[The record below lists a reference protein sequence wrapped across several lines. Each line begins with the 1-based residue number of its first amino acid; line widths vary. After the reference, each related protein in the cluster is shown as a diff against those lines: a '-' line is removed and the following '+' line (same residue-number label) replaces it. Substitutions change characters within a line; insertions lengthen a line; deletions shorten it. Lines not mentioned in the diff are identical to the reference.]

1 MQLKPTVLF
10 VDDEERILRTLNLAF
25 GARYRVLTANGGAR
39 ALELLRENTVQ
50 VVVSDQRMPHMTGV
64 EVLRQAREMQPAAMR
79 ILLTGYAELAS
90 IVGSINDGE
99 IFRYVQKPWQLDALR
114 NTLEE
119 AVAIA
124 EQSAAPLL
132 KKEQAQKLSNAF
144 TASTAAPAGTEDDG
158 VIVVLDQRPDLFELI
173 RDSRPGRP
181 VLSAGTLDGA
191 LAHMAEQPTA
201 VLVTDLNLPEGD
213 ITDALRLL
221 KVRQPELVTIVVTA
235 FRDTTHLIRLI
246 NQAQVY
252 RVLPRPV
259 SRNMLL
265 RGVESALR
273 HHGMISASPAL
284 LRRHRVAEAN
294 EVAVDSGVASRVRG
308 YLDRLRGRPAPI

>member
-1 MQLKPTVLF
+1 MQRKPTVLF
-10 VDDEERILRTLNLAF
+10 VDDEERILRTLSLAF
-25 GARYRVLTANGGAR
+25 GARYRVLTASSGAR
-39 ALELLRENTVQ
+39 ALELLRENAVQ

-64 EVLRQAREMQPAAMR
+64 EVLRHAREMQPAAMR

-114 NTLEE
+114 STVAE

-124 EQSAAPLL
+124 EQTAAAALAETPPPGA
-132 KKEQAQKLSNAF
+132 E
-144 TASTAAPAGTEDDG
+144 AAPASEPIDG
-158 VIVVLDQRPDLFELI
+158 AIVVLDQRPDLFQLI
-173 RDSRPGRP
+173 RDSQPGRP
-181 VLSAGTLDGA
+181 VLATDTLDGA
-191 LAHMAEQPTA
+191 LAHLARQPAA
-201 VLVTDLNLPEGD
+201 VLVTDLQLPEGD

-221 KVRQPELVTIVVTA
+221 KARQPELVTIVVTA
-235 FRDTTHLIRLI
+235 FRDTSHLIRLI

-273 HHGMISASPAL
+273 HHSVIRARPAL
-284 LRRHRVAEAN
+284 LQRHRVAEAN
-294 EVAVDSGVASRVRG
+294 EVALDSSVASRVRG
-308 YLDRLRGRPAPI
+308 YLDRLRGRTAPV

>member
-25 GARYRVLTANGGAR
+25 GARYRVLTANSGAR
-39 ALELLRENTVQ
+39 ALELLRENAVQ

-132 KKEQAQKLSNAF
+132 KKHQPQKTGNE
-144 TASTAAPAGTEDDG
+144 STAAPAGTEDDG
-158 VIVVLDQRPDLFELI
+158 VIMVLDQRPDLFELI

-181 VLSAGTLDGA
+181 VLSAGTLDEA

>member
-25 GARYRVLTANGGAR
+25 GARYRVLTANSGAR
-39 ALELLRENTVQ
+39 ALELLRENAVQ

-124 EQSAAPLL
+124 EQSAAPAL
-132 KKEQAQKLSNAF
+132 KKHQPQKSSNE
-144 TASTAAPAGTEDDG
+144 STPAPAGIEGDG
-158 VIVVLDQRPDLFELI
+158 AIVVLDQRPDLFELI

-181 VLSAGTLDGA
+181 VLSAGTLDEA

-221 KVRQPELVTIVVTA
+221 KARQPELVTIVVTA

-308 YLDRLRGRPAPI
+308 YLDRLRGRPAPV